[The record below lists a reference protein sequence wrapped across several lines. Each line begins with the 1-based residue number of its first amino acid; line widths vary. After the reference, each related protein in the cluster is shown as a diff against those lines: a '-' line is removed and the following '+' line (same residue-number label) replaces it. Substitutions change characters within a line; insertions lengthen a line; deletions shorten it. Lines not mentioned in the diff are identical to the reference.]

1 MNLKEMV
8 DETLQSGVTP
18 IVLDYED
25 VRFFTT
31 ENHVVRSFM
40 VLNSLD
46 LGTLTMKEY
55 RFVARR
61 TKQGDHMIRRHI
73 EKLVRAI
80 PKLCEQNP
88 KVECFTIPTY
98 ARLLKGGVLAGM
110 LFDAFTLYP
119 DTPANKL
126 CIELSADILYE
137 DMEETVE
144 RVEELRK
151 MGVKIAISELGD
163 EFCPVFR
170 LATLKVDY
178 AFLDS
183 YATDSLDREDAERV
197 AGSLVKYLHYLEVK
211 VIAPGLDSEDKIT
224 VAKAMECDGYTVAAP
239 APEAEPL
246 PIDGDAV
253 IEEIPLEASEEADEE
268 TTAEAED
275 AKIVENEAGEEGSES

>member
-1 MNLKEMV
+1 MTQSYRGFDSSQPVAQKYCSSDWRVKPFVLFPSRKEKHLNLKEMV

-126 CIELSADILYE
+126 CI
-137 DMEETVE
+137 
-144 RVEELRK
+144 
-151 MGVKIAISELGD
+151 
-163 EFCPVFR
+163 
-170 LATLKVDY
+170 
-178 AFLDS
+178 
-183 YATDSLDREDAERV
+183 
-197 AGSLVKYLHYLEVK
+197 
-211 VIAPGLDSEDKIT
+211 
-224 VAKAMECDGYTVAAP
+224 
-239 APEAEPL
+239 
-246 PIDGDAV
+246 
-253 IEEIPLEASEEADEE
+253 
-268 TTAEAED
+268 
-275 AKIVENEAGEEGSES
+275 

>member
-8 DETLQSGVTP
+8 DETLQSGITP

-25 VRFFTT
+25 VRFFGS
-31 ENHVVRSFM
+31 ENRVVRSFM

-73 EKLVRAI
+73 EKLVRVI

-137 DMEETVE
+137 DMEET
-144 RVEELRK
+144 
-151 MGVKIAISELGD
+151 
-163 EFCPVFR
+163 
-170 LATLKVDY
+170 T
-178 AFLDS
+178 
-183 YATDSLDREDAERV
+183 ERV
-197 AGSLVKYLHYLEVK
+197 AEHRARRQHRARALLKHKHTSTPLH
-211 VIAPGLDSEDKIT
+211 ASSWDTDKIEDST
-224 VAKAMECDGYTVAAP
+224 
-239 APEAEPL
+239 
-246 PIDGDAV
+246 AV
-253 IEEIPLEASEEADEE
+253 LSSIFYP
-268 TTAEAED
+268 
-275 AKIVENEAGEEGSES
+275 